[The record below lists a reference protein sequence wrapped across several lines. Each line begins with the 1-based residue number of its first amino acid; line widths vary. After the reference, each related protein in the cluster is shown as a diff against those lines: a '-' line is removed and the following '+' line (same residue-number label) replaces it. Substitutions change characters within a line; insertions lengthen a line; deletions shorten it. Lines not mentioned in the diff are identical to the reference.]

1 MAERYG
7 FFNAVETS
15 SGEYDRTYNAEDFV
29 SYFSKFISNGV
40 FVNPT
45 DGLKVSAQS
54 GLKVIVKAG
63 SAYIDG
69 YYYELTENK
78 ILTIPVNSSSY
89 VQEDSIVVR
98 LDKAN
103 RKMSIELKQND
114 VSVSRT
120 STVNELQLATIRK
133 PIGASS
139 LSASDVTDMRPYND
153 VCGFVTGVVQQIST
167 SDLFSQFTAIF
178 NEWFDGIKGRLSEDV
193 ATSLQSQVDSINAKT
208 STVLFTMDK
217 NKFAKNSEAYP
228 GCNVYIYDTKNNSV
242 RYPDGFNNSNCYVKS
257 VMYTSKTGKESE
269 LTWRNGGE
277 IGLMRYTDNFTNKPA
292 TVGAILT
299 PSGVSPCFSI
309 EETSYPSFS
318 KQFYVK
324 VVLEKY

>member
-1 MAERYG
+1 MAEKYG

-15 SGEYDRTYNAEDFV
+15 SGVYDRTYNAEDFA
-29 SYFSKFISNGV
+29 SYFSKFIGNGV
-40 FVNPT
+40 FANPT

-54 GLKVIVKAG
+54 GLKVVVKAG
-63 SAYIDG
+63 SAFIDG
-69 YYYELTENK
+69 YYYELTEDK
-78 ILTIPVNSSSY
+78 TITIPVNSSSY

-98 LDKAN
+98 LDKTN
-103 RKMSIELKQND
+103 RTMSIELKQND

-120 STVNELQLATIRK
+120 STIKEIQLATIRK
-133 PIGASS
+133 PVGASS
-139 LSASDVTDMRPYND
+139 FSASDITDMRSYNE

-167 SDLFSQFTAIF
+167 SDLFSQFTAMF
-178 NEWFDGIKGRLSEDV
+178 NEWFDGIKGRLSEDA
-193 ATSLQSQVDSINAKT
+193 ATSLQAQVDSINAKT

-228 GCNVYIYDTKNNSV
+228 GCNIYIYDTKNNEV
-242 RYPDGFNNSNCYVKS
+242 RYPSGFNNSNCYVKS

-277 IGLMRYTDNFTNKPA
+277 IGLMRYTTNFTNKPA
-292 TVGAILT
+292 TVGAVLT
-299 PSGVSPCFSI
+299 PSGVAPCFSI